1 MYHINNRVIK
11 RLVLGRRVFESR
23 LVPPGLLQSA
33 LLVPHDSR
41 RQYSSS
47 PPAQVHAKTHLPP
60 IKALEKSKDSKD
72 AREFRQ
78 KEALKATI
86 IGGFANIG
94 LAISKGLLGYAVG
107 STGLIADAA
116 NSSGDVLTDVVVYFS
131 VIHARKTATPERPW
145 GLGKMEPLGAL
156 TVGGV
161 LLATGCGIAYSS
173 LTSLI
178 EVANAISMSDEVIR
192 EFSMSNF
199 TLMEASAI
207 GVCALSIV
215 IKEMLFRYTL
225 NKGSAANSAVV
236 IANAWQHRADAF
248 VSASVMCGL
257 SFGLVG
263 YPLMDP
269 LAGLLVSTLI
279 AKQGFATAFEA
290 LKDLSDVP
298 ISQEETMELR
308 DTALTVKGVVGVEH
322 IRGRKSG
329 PYVFVECTVD
339 VPGNIS
345 ASAAHRIAELVK
357 LKLMETHNGRVADV
371 VVHANPVGAAGL
383 GQMAPK
389 SMRDHDDVVDKVT
402 NAILDIQKLVKEA
415 KESNDTYK
423 KEVLESMNDVLESS
437 TLSIT
442 NKNFKRH
449 QLVQSVSDVQVYYN
463 NDGHINVKVDVVMHP
478 QLTIAQAHELSKIL
492 RRHILQ
498 MVPGISQ
505 ADVDLELF
513 EDGEGAEDWDDGRS
527 DAGAE
532 KEKQP
537 SSSS

>member
-1 MYHINNRVIK
+1 LR
-11 RLVLGRRVFESR
+11 E
-23 LVPPGLLQSA
+23 
-33 LLVPHDSR
+33 
-41 RQYSSS
+41 YSIT
-47 PPAQVHAKTHLPP
+47 PFLTFPKHNLPP

-72 AREFRQ
+72 VREFRQ
-78 KEALKATI
+78 KEALKATV

-173 LTSLI
+173 LASLI
-178 EVANAISMSDEVIR
+178 EVANAISISDEIIQ
-192 EFSMSNF
+192 EFSFSNF

-207 GVCALSIV
+207 GICALSIV

-263 YPLMDP
+263 YPMMDP

-298 ISQEETMELR
+298 ISNEETMELR

-345 ASAAHRIAELVK
+345 ASAAHRVAELVK
-357 LKLMETHNGRVADV
+357 LKLMDTHNGRVADV

-402 NAILDIQKLVKEA
+402 NAIMDIQKLVKEA
-415 KESNDTYK
+415 KESNGTYE
-423 KEVLESMNDVLESS
+423 KEVLESMNDVIENS
-437 TLSIT
+437 TLLVA
-442 NKNFKRH
+442 NKKFKRH

-463 NDGHINVKVDVVMHP
+463 NDGHISVKVDVVMHP
-478 QLTIAQAHELSKIL
+478 QLTIAQAHVLSKIL
-492 RRHILQ
+492 KRHILQ
-498 MVPGISQ
+498 TVPGITQ

-513 EDGEGAEDWDDGRS
+513 EDGQGDVDDWDDAQS
-527 DAGAE
+527 DVPE
-532 KEKQP
+532 KDRASPP
-537 SSSS
+537 SS